1 MRRWWRG
8 NLCWETEGKN
18 DEAPI
23 PVVARTSYRDGE
35 SGFRSA
41 DEYAVGHRRG
51 KSVKNTK

>member
-23 PVVARTSYRDGE
+23 PVVARISYRDGE